1 MKTKTNPNIKVILLW
16 VLLAIIL
23 VTSAAIIP
31 IGGDFRNNFR
41 LAGKALIIGKS
52 PYLVDGFYSPPW
64 LAVLFIPF
72 ALLPERLSWI
82 IFYSLNL
89 IIYTIA
95 LIRLGINKWE
105 LILIMISPY
114 AFYSFCFGNI
124 DSLVLLGAT
133 LSPFWGIWLLL
144 CKPQLTIGLIAMWVY
159 RSIRAGFKQV
169 LKDYGLISLICML
182 IWVFKLYPQNTPIQK
197 TWNIQAFPWGIIP
210 GGLMFWIAIKNSD
223 RNLALASS
231 PFFSPYVAIQSWVVT
246 LLPASKNIMLL
257 LLGNAI
263 SWVLLWIFIKEIP
276 YSFDT
281 VLIIVWGFMILGYQ
295 YKKMAKYSD
304 PKRNAVDYYK
314 NQEDND

>member
-1 MKTKTNPNIKVILLW
+1 
-16 VLLAIIL
+16 
-23 VTSAAIIP
+23 
-31 IGGDFRNNFR
+31 
-41 LAGKALIIGKS
+41 
-52 PYLVDGFYSPPW
+52 
-64 LAVLFIPF
+64 
-72 ALLPERLSWI
+72 
-82 IFYSLNL
+82 
-89 IIYTIA
+89 
-95 LIRLGINKWE
+95 
-105 LILIMISPY
+105 
-114 AFYSFCFGNI
+114 
-124 DSLVLLGAT
+124 
-133 LSPFWGIWLLL
+133 
-144 CKPQLTIGLIAMWVY
+144 
-159 RSIRAGFKQV
+159 
-169 LKDYGLISLICML
+169 
-182 IWVFKLYPQNTPIQK
+182 
-197 TWNIQAFPWGIIP
+197 
-210 GGLMFWIAIKNSD
+210 MFWIAIKNSD